1 MAGSAGAQLSP
12 LLAKPARPAP
22 CTEASRYPAPA
33 CAGPPGQRVC
43 ARPHAILASRGQ
55 SAISRSSPH
64 GAAQALTFAAAH
76 SSSARVRGGF
86 GLFERATA
94 AAGAARRSTPR
105 AARRPRRSALLLL
118 LPLTR
123 GRPRRL
129 CRTSVVGARAAAA
142 ILIACPRCGTSRS
155 GAAAAE
161 PAPMRHSQG
170 KGSSF
175 DTLAPLD
182 SSRDR
187 RGCAVARA
195 RGVRT
200 VAELAEREDGMEVL
214 HCTFTARTAAHH
226 TRARAVLQRYPTL
239 AAYHWSCGA
248 PAVFGFLG
256 SLVGRPGRPR
266 RTDCVKHHAVSFVGA
281 PTLRALAPTCA
292 PPEGAARRG
301 RCEL

>member
-1 MAGSAGAQLSP
+1 MRNCLHCWPNAH
-12 LLAKPARPAP
+12 ARHRVQRRP
-22 CTEASRYPAPA
+22 YPAPA
-33 CAGPPGQRVC
+33 CAGPPRQRVC
-43 ARPHAILASRGQ
+43 ARTHAILASRGQ

-182 SSRDR
+182 SSRYR

-200 VAELAEREDGMEVL
+200 VAELAEREDGDRWRCFTVRSL
-214 HCTFTARTAAHH
+214 HVQQRTTHALARFCSATPLLRPITGAAGPPLCLVSWV
-226 TRARAVLQRYPTL
+226 A
-239 AAYHWSCGA
+239 W
-248 PAVFGFLG
+248 
-256 SLVGRPGRPR
+256 LVGQDGRGGL
-266 RTDCVKHHAVSFVGA
+266 TA
-281 PTLRALAPTCA
+281 
-292 PPEGAARRG
+292 
-301 RCEL
+301 